1 MRMSAAL
8 FSCGYS
14 DTEDPDVHMASHDAG
29 LTECGWKRG
38 ESAHGK
44 SENRG
49 EFLISFS
56 GLSAISNQRSPL
68 MPSLQANA

>member
-14 DTEDPDVHMASHDAG
+14 DTEDPNVHMASHDG
-29 LTECGWKRG
+29 RPTECGWKRG
-38 ESAHGK
+38 ESADGI

-49 EFLISFS
+49 EFFISFS
-56 GLSAISNQRSPL
+56 GVSAISNQRSPL